1 MSAVSDLPAR
11 CRVAACREHRGDGQ
25 SWSFY
30 LINDAEWPLDLAVLY
45 EICSEW
51 GDFGRVQTAD
61 VRVLDLAPGAHA
73 LLWRDDGELRS
84 ELALLIQARG
94 RVLRMRFE
102 FPRLYR
108 QENLSLVRGLGKPGW
123 ESAVVA
129 AHPHSGDA
137 RQVCAVTS
145 SGD

>member
-1 MSAVSDLPAR
+1 LCGFRIAPCA
-11 CRVAACREHRGDGQ
+11 

-30 LINDAEWPLDLAVLY
+30 LINDAQWSLDLTVLY

-61 VRVLDLAPGAHA
+61 VRVLDFAPGAHV

-94 RVLRMRFE
+94 RVVRANFE

-108 QENLSLVRGLGKPGW
+108 QHNLPVVRGLGKPGW
-123 ESAVVA
+123 ETALAAVR
-129 AHPHSGDA
+129 PYSSDA
-137 RQVCAVTS
+137 RQLRGVTS
-145 SGD
+145 GGD